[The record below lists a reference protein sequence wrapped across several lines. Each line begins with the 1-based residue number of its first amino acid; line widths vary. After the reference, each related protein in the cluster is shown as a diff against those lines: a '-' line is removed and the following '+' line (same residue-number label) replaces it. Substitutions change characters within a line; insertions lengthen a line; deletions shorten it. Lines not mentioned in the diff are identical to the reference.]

1 METIPGTTVLL
12 TDHSPKWARWWG
24 PRESARRRSLW
35 RWLTVL
41 SVLVLPPVVLAVLLL
56 SGSERGSTAAE
67 STTWLVCNILVV
79 LSATMVYIRFRL
91 TGERSM
97 GWFAAAVMSFAVNA
111 IPLAALTAADPTE
124 FGFASWSGDAFD
136 LTIIVPLV
144 ALLLLGSRR
153 SAFIERVDP
162 LGLGIVVGGLTG
174 GLRVVRR
181 VLELDSLFT
190 IPFIL
195 SMTITLVQVLLG
207 LLVLVAL
214 ARMPEFSQGVRRRF
228 LAVTVGLALAY
239 VLHPVTSAGN
249 SLGGVLSL
257 TLAVASSLLLT
268 FTSLR
273 LLGGALDAQARHIQS
288 LEARAASAEQNV
300 QKDEEILHELRSTIA
315 GISAASKLLF
325 QREPLLPAG
334 HRRHLQRMLDAEMG
348 RLERLLSRPAPGRV
362 IDVDL
367 DDVIEP
373 AALSQAALG
382 VVVHWEPSRATVRA
396 RPDDIAE
403 VVHILLSNAAEH
415 APDARIC
422 VTVTRG
428 PGVVELRV
436 RDDGPGVPAH
446 LRHSLF
452 ERGIRN
458 DSSRGQGIG
467 LYVAHR
473 LVHDNGGNL
482 SLEDPGE
489 GSGSCFVARFPTDQ
503 REEN

>member
-1 METIPGTTVLL
+1 VESKPGTAVLL
-12 TDHSPKWARWWG
+12 TDHGQKWSSWWG
-24 PRESARRRSLW
+24 PRESSRGHSRW

-41 SVLVLPPVVLAVLLL
+41 SVLALPPVVLSVLLL
-56 SGSERGSTAAE
+56 SGSERGPTAAE

-97 GWFAAAVMSFAVNA
+97 GWFAAAAMSFAVNA
-111 IPLAALTAADPTE
+111 IPLAALKVTDPME

-136 LTIIVPLV
+136 LTIVVPLV
-144 ALLLLGSRR
+144 VLLLLANRQ
-153 SAFIERVDP
+153 SAFIDRVDP
-162 LGLGIVVGGLTG
+162 LGLGILIGGLTG

-190 IPFIL
+190 ISFML
-195 SMTITLVQVLLG
+195 AMTIWLVQLLLG

-214 ARMPEFSQGVRRRF
+214 ARMPGFSRGARRRV
-228 LAVTVGLALAY
+228 LAVAVGLSLAY
-239 VLHPVTSAGN
+239 VLHPVTSAGEG
-249 SLGGVLSL
+249 LGGVLSL

-273 LLGGALDAQARHIQS
+273 LLGGALDAQARHIRS
-288 LEARAASAEQNV
+288 LEARAESAEQNM

-325 QREPLLPAG
+325 RREPLLPAG

-348 RLERLLSRPAPGRV
+348 RLERLLSRPAPGPV
-362 IDVDL
+362 MDVDL

-382 VVVHWEPSRATVRA
+382 VVVHWEPSRTTLRA

-403 VVHILLSNAAEH
+403 VVHILLSNAADH
-415 APDARIC
+415 APDARTC
-422 VTVTRG
+422 VRVTRG

-446 LRHSLF
+446 LRHTLF

-473 LVHDNGGNL
+473 LVHDNGGTL
-482 SLEDPGE
+482 SLEDPQE

-503 REEN
+503 REEA